1 MKKSLVPQIV
11 LFSIAAMLVN
21 YLVYFAFISTY
32 TNNQYSEDAF
42 IEHYS
47 NDIYSYR
54 VLSKPI
60 VLGTYRLLG
69 EAFPNSGNTVINESF
84 YSLGANFSKK
94 FYITM
99 FLVNTLFFVLTIIT
113 FVFIFN
119 NYLINLTQKEKILLQ
134 LAIVFFVAITQYVV
148 VPYDMIGY
156 FLQAMFILLLLS
168 KAKYKLFYLG
178 LIIAI
183 STLNR
188 ESSALLISI
197 AATAYYMTTGANR
210 DTVKKIIFLTLFF
223 LVPYIALRFMISVPD
238 NNVISELTF
247 LSNFTVKRNLV
258 GIAIWIVFFAISL
271 ILTSDR
277 KAKKAIYIFHL
288 FSLPYIITCFTGAVM
303 FETRLYIP
311 ILLGSLVL
319 CQMNFEKIGKDK
331 ITPNEQ

>member
-32 TNNQYSEDAF
+32 TNNQYSEGAF
-42 IEHYS
+42 REHYS
-47 NDIYSYR
+47 SDIYSYR

-60 VLGTYRLLG
+60 VLGTYQLI
-69 EAFPNSGNTVINESF
+69 EQVFPNSGNTVINESF

-94 FYITM
+94 FYISI
-99 FLVNTLFFVLTIIT
+99 FLVNTFFFVLTVIT

-134 LAIVFFVAITQYVV
+134 LAIIFFVAITQYVV

-156 FLQAMFILLLLS
+156 FLQALFILVLLS
-168 KAKYKLFYLG
+168 NAKNKLFILG
-178 LIIAI
+178 LLIGI

-188 ESSALLISI
+188 ESSALLISF
-197 AATAYYMTTGANR
+197 AATIYYILHGINTNSI
-210 DTVKKIIFLTLFF
+210 KKITTLLLFF
-223 LVPYIALRFMISVPD
+223 LIPYIALRFIIDVPD
-238 NNVISELTF
+238 NNVISEFTF
-247 LSNFTVKRNLV
+247 LSNFAVKRNLV
-258 GIAIWIVFFAISL
+258 GIAIWVIFFALSI
-271 ILTSDR
+271 ILASD
-277 KAKKAIYIFHL
+277 KKTKKSIYVFHI

-311 ILLGSLVL
+311 ILLVSLVL
-319 CQMNFEKIGKDK
+319 GQMNFEKIDKDR
-331 ITPNEQ
+331 IIQNGQ